1 LVVVIGGM
9 GSMLGALVAAILLG
23 MALSFTT
30 GFAAEVDNPTISEA
44 LTALQQIVVYLVAVI
59 VLLVRPRG
67 LFGKK
72 GIFE

>member
-1 LVVVIGGM
+1 
-9 GSMLGALVAAILLG
+9 

-30 GFAAEVDNPTISEA
+30 GFAAAASDPFLKVGPHRAAADRRLSGGG
-44 LTALQQIVVYLVAVI
+44 V